1 MDNECPICLEII
13 TPLSEKRLLVSK
25 VCEHKIC
32 DQCAEQQLSSQVGH
46 AQCAI
51 CRCHIS
57 RESFAPYDNTQTHY
71 NAVKEARKRV
81 LQIYNDTRSNF
92 KDTPEY
98 DKFLETRETIIS
110 NLAAGR
116 SDPRWEIADATLRN
130 YESQNA
136 ARISSNMAL
145 QQNELR
151 KRVKHIVEK
160 EKTFYEMVD
169 KGAPFNLWK
178 VDELV
183 HTLQRT
189 HASFFNEDKEI
200 VSSTGE
206 CKPLNAA
213 IRSDADIPRRMMTS
227 RDEVLECDVA
237 GGYDLKIVNERC
249 QIQVDIMLLW
259 NLV

>member
-1 MDNECPICLEII
+1 MDNECPICLDVI
-13 TPLSEKRLLVSK
+13 TPLSEKKMLVSK
-25 VCEHKIC
+25 VCDHKIRSKPPV
-32 DQCAEQQLSSQVGH
+32 SSQVGQ

-57 RESFAPYDNTQTHY
+57 RASFAPFDITQAY
-71 NAVKEARKRV
+71 YSALRDARKRV
-81 LQIYNDTRSNF
+81 LQVYNDTRSNF

-98 DKFLETRETIIS
+98 NKFLEEREEMINT
-110 NLAAGR
+110 LAAGR
-116 SDPRWEIADATLRN
+116 NDLRWEKVETELKN
-130 YESQNA
+130 YERQQAS
-136 ARISSNMAL
+136 RISENIVA

-151 KRVKHIVEK
+151 KRVKYIVET

-178 VDELV
+178 VEDLV

-189 HASFFNEDKEI
+189 HASFFAEDKE
-200 VSSTGE
+200 VTSSTGE

-213 IRSDADIPRRMMTS
+213 IRNDTDIPRRMLAS
-227 RDEVLECDVA
+227 RDEVLACDIA
-237 GGYDLKIVNERC
+237 GGYNTALVAERC
-249 QIQVDIMLLW
+249 QMQVDLMLLW